1 MKPKYFIYSIAF
13 LGLAAC
19 ATNPFTGK
27 KTLALVGDDTIL
39 PMSFQQ
45 YNQFLSEHKV
55 ISGTPDAK
63 RVEEVG
69 TKIRMAAEAYLK
81 SIGKENYLKDYAWE
95 YKLVEDKAVNAWC
108 MPGGK
113 IVFYTGIIPI
123 CQTDAGMATVMGHE
137 VAHALLNHGQQ
148 RMSAGLIQQGVGA
161 GVAVATSGK
170 SAQTQE
176 IAMTAYGAG
185 SQLFGILPFSR
196 KHESEADEIGL
207 KLMAWAGYNPEEA
220 VAFWERMS
228 AQSGGQEP
236 PVFLSTHP
244 SHNDRIANIK
254 KMIPKVKSEVAKFQ
268 GK

>member
-1 MKPKYFIYSIAF
+1 
-13 LGLAAC
+13 
-19 ATNPFTGK
+19 
-27 KTLALVGDDTIL
+27 
-39 PMSFQQ
+39 
-45 YNQFLSEHKV
+45 
-55 ISGTPDAK
+55 
-63 RVEEVG
+63 
-69 TKIRMAAEAYLK
+69 
-81 SIGKENYLKDYAWE
+81 
-95 YKLVEDKAVNAWC
+95 
-108 MPGGK
+108 
-113 IVFYTGIIPI
+113 VFYTGIIPI